1 MSHKQGISK
10 TLAEIAKIA
19 KGRIIGDKNVVIK
32 GFSSIEEAKE
42 GDLTFLSHKKYLPF
56 AEKTEAAA
64 VVVPQDIA
72 LPGKPVIQTDN
83 PSLVFA
89 RIVAYYTDNQL
100 RPKLGIHKSVIVA
113 RDAKIGKNVFIGPY
127 VVIEKKA
134 RIADNTVIYSGSYVG
149 YETTIGKDCL
159 IYPNVTIRERV
170 QIGDR
175 IIVHSGT
182 VIGSDGFGFE
192 AVNGVHQKIP
202 QIGTVVIE
210 DDVEIG
216 ANVTIDRARINKTI
230 IGRGTKIDNLVQ
242 IAHNVIVGENC
253 IIVSQVGISGSTT
266 IGKGSILAGQVG
278 IVGHIEIGENS
289 IIYAKSGISKS
300 LPSSSKVFGY
310 PAQPLDEFKKVNAS
324 LNRLPHYVKVIQELN
339 RRVQDLEAK
348 LKIKEK
354 T

>member
-1 MSHKQGISK
+1 MRK
-10 TLAEIAKIA
+10 TLTEIARIV
-19 KGRIIGDKNVVIK
+19 KGEIIGEKNLSIK

-42 GDLTFLSHKKYLPF
+42 GDLSFLSHQKYLPL
-56 AEKTEAAA
+56 AQKTKASAII
-64 VVVPQDIA
+64 VPRDIE
-72 LPGKPVIQTDN
+72 LPGKSIIRTDH
-83 PSLVFA
+83 PSLAFA
-89 RIVAYYTDNQL
+89 QIVAYYTKNDFQ
-100 RPKLGIHKSVIVA
+100 PIKGIHKMAIIA
-113 RDAKIGKNVFIGPY
+113 KNAKIGRNVAIGPY
-127 VVIEKKA
+127 TVIEA
-134 RIADNTVIYSGSYVG
+134 RAQVGDNTTIYSGCYIG
-149 YETTIGKDCL
+149 PETALGKDCL
-159 IYPNVTIRERV
+159 IYPNITIRERSK
-170 QIGDR
+170 IGNR
-175 IIVHSGT
+175 VVIHSGT

-192 AVNGVHQKIP
+192 AVDGAHQKIP
-202 QIGTVVIE
+202 QIGIVVIE

-216 ANVTIDRARINKTI
+216 ANVTIDRARIDKTI

-266 IGKGSILAGQVG
+266 IGKDSILAGQVG
-278 IVGHIEIGENS
+278 IVGHIEIGEGS

-300 LPSSSKVFGY
+300 LPASSKVFGY
-310 PAQPLDEFKKVNAS
+310 PAQPLNEFKKIHAS